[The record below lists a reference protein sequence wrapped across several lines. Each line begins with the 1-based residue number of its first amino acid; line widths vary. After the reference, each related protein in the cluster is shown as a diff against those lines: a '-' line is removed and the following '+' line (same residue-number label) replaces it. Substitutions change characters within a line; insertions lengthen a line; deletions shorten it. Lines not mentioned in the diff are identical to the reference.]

1 MNRRERFTAALGGA
15 AVDRPPCTAW
25 IHFAT
30 DALSPEETARRHQL
44 FMQTYGW
51 DFCKLMNDYRFPLPE
66 GVLALESVEE
76 MRRFT
81 RMPISAAPFA
91 KQLAVHRALRAV
103 LGPDVPIV
111 DTSFDPFQQV
121 VRKVGYSRAKFI
133 YAN

>member
-1 MNRRERFTAALGGA
+1 M
-15 AVDRPPCTAW
+15 
-25 IHFAT
+25 
-30 DALSPEETARRHQL
+30 
-44 FMQTYGW
+44 
-51 DFCKLMNDYRFPLPE
+51 
-66 GVLALESVEE
+66 LALESVEE

>member
-51 DFCKLMNDYRFPLPE
+51 DFCKLMNDYRFPLPR
-66 GVLALESVEE
+66 ACSRSSRW
-76 MRRFT
+76 RRC
-81 RMPISAAPFA
+81 AA
-91 KQLAVHRALRAV
+91 
-103 LGPDVPIV
+103 
-111 DTSFDPFQQV
+111 
-121 VRKVGYSRAKFI
+121 SRGCR
-133 YAN
+133 